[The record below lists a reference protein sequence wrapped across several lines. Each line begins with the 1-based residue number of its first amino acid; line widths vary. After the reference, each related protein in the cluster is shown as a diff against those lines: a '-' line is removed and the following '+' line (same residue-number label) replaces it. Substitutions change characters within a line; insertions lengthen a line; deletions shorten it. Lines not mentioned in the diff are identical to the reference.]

1 MKKVLFCTLI
11 VMSIAGCSMQDDS
24 TGFLISA
31 DASDFSV
38 GLEGWVG
45 DFADYPTG
53 SGDSAFYELRFEY
66 TNRPSN
72 LGPAQKAILLSGNNH
87 SDDLFMFIKKKVAG
101 LRPNTEYIMVFDVE
115 FASNAEKNYVG
126 VGGAPGESVYVKAG
140 ASSIE
145 PRKIVDGD
153 FYRLNIDKGNQSNSG
168 SDMIV
173 IGNIAV
179 DSQEYNLTTR
189 SNSNQNFQFR
199 ATSNSSGELWLI
211 VGTDSGFEGTTTLY
225 YTKVNVVFST
235 SN

>member
-1 MKKVLFCTLI
+1 
-11 VMSIAGCSMQDDS
+11 MQDDS
-24 TGFLISA
+24 SGFLISA
-31 DASDFSV
+31 DASDFSAGLV
-38 GLEGWVG
+38 GWTG

-53 SGDSAFYELRFEY
+53 PNDSAFYELRFEY

-72 LGPAQKAILLSGNNH
+72 LGPTQKAILLSGNNH

-101 LRPNTEYIMVFDVE
+101 LKPNTEYILVFEVE
-115 FASNAEKNYVG
+115 FASNAEKNAVG
-126 VGGAPGESVYVKAG
+126 VGGAAGESVYVKVG
-140 ASSIE
+140 ASGIE
-145 PRKIVDGD
+145 PRKIMEEG

-168 SDMIV
+168 SDMIT

-179 DSQEYNLTTR
+179 DSQVYNLVTQ

-199 ATSNSSGELWLI
+199 ATSNGSGELWLI

-225 YTKVNVVFST
+225 YTKVNVVFSS